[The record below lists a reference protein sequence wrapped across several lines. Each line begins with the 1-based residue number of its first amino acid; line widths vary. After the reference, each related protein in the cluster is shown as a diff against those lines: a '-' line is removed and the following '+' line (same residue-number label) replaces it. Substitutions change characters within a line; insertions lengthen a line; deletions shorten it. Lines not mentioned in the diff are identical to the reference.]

1 MATAKKLPSGA
12 YRVRIFDHY
21 ETNTDGE
28 RKAIYQF
35 LTDTK
40 KR

>member
-28 RKAIYQF
+28 SNLPIFHCPNKA
-35 LTDTK
+35 
-40 KR
+40 